1 MEKNLYNIKQDY
13 LQLLQVIFE
22 NGGEL
27 TSELNTLLAMNKQEL
42 TEKSVNYVAVI
53 KKVYTDISY
62 IDNEIKRLQDLK
74 KTRSKI
80 VELLEKNILDAM
92 YLYGI
97 EKIET
102 PLINIALRKSESVV
116 ISVAPEDLPSPLQ
129 KIKIEPISKME
140 IKKLLKNG
148 AVFQGVEL
156 VEKQNLQIK

>member
-1 MEKNLYNIKQDY
+1 MEKNLYNIKRDY
-13 LQLLQVIFE
+13 LHLVQAVFE
-22 NGGEL
+22 NEGEL
-27 TSELNTLLAMNKQEL
+27 TPELDTLLTINKQEL
-42 TEKSVNYVAVI
+42 TEKSINYVAVI
-53 KKVYTDISY
+53 KKVNTDITY

-74 KTRSKI
+74 KTRNKI

-92 YLYGI
+92 QLYEI

-102 PLINIALRKSESVV
+102 PLINISLRKSESVV

-129 KIKIEPISKME
+129 KIKIEPISKTE

-148 AVFQGVEL
+148 FGFIGVEL

>member
-1 MEKNLYNIKQDY
+1 MEKNLYNIKRDY
-13 LQLLQVIFE
+13 LHLVQVVFE
-22 NGGEL
+22 NEGEL
-27 TSELNTLLAMNKQEL
+27 TPELDMLLKINKQEL
-42 TEKSVNYVAVI
+42 TEKSINYVAVI
-53 KKVYTDISY
+53 KKVNSDISY
-62 IDNEIKRLQDLK
+62 IDVEIKRLQELK

-80 VELLEKNILDAM
+80 IELLEKNILDAM
-92 YLYGI
+92 RLYEI

-129 KIKIEPISKME
+129 KIKIEPISKIE

-148 AVFQGVEL
+148 AVFNGVEL

>member
-1 MEKNLYNIKQDY
+1 MEKNLYNIKRDY
-13 LQLLQVIFE
+13 LHLVQVVFE
-22 NGGEL
+22 NEGEL
-27 TSELNTLLAMNKQEL
+27 TPELDMLLKINKQEL
-42 TEKSVNYVAVI
+42 TEKSINYVAVI
-53 KKVYTDISY
+53 KKVNTDISY
-62 IDNEIKRLQDLK
+62 IDVEIKRLQELK
-74 KTRSKI
+74 KTRNKI

-92 YLYGI
+92 QLYEI

-102 PLINIALRKSESVV
+102 PLINISLRKSESVV

-129 KIKIEPISKME
+129 KIKIEPIFKME